1 MEEKNS
7 AGVATHRV
15 ALAEIDAGFLES
27 RSGWTREV
35 QVVLL
40 WLDVVGDFGDDC
52 CGRHVV

>member
-1 MEEKNS
+1 MEEKTS

-27 RSGWTREV
+27 SSRWTREV

-40 WLDVVGDFGDDC
+40 WLDAVGDFGDDC
-52 CGRHVV
+52 YGRHFV